1 MLKYIK
7 MTKNRFLKMI
17 SLIVAYDKNFGIG
30 KENTLA
36 WKLSEDLKNFKKI
49 TENNYIVMGRKTFE
63 SIGRPLPNRKNIIL
77 TRNKDYKQDKCL
89 IINSTQ
95 DILNFAE
102 SKPHYEIF
110 IIGGAQIYK
119 EFLKYADRLYIT
131 EVDAEMTDLDAFFP
145 QWDKSKYKRIGH
157 KQFKKNDKNEFDFTF
172 SVFEKNKNL

>member
-1 MLKYIK
+1 
-7 MTKNRFLKMI
+7 
-17 SLIVAYDKNFGIG
+17 
-30 KENTLA
+30 
-36 WKLSEDLKNFKKI
+36 
-49 TENNYIVMGRKTFE
+49 MGRKTFE

-157 KQFKKNDKNEFDFTF
+157 KQFKKMIKMSLTLHLA
-172 SVFEKNKNL
+172 SLKK